1 MNSSVGAEGVD
12 IGELFSWL
20 EQQLDPLWVANPKES
35 EHPFKRAL
43 RTYREPRQNRDILL
57 SQDLTRTLAFA
68 KTIRALSKFPTRR
81 RNGLIIEDQF
91 FRDQLINRSKQSVA
105 EFYATEMEAT
115 VAWAYTGVLG
125 QPIIALEPG
134 EEPTPDFEITIQGLP
149 IFIECKAR
157 NIVTPFHRH
166 IDSTRS
172 EIISR
177 VHSLLNSSAVNY
189 GICISTNQAPER
201 VAIPDLLKTISA
213 LLLSGQAFSRSL
225 GNFNVEAT
233 ILLPKDEE
241 VITPTLEPLGSA
253 EHVPEPVR
261 GFMIRNGVSNPTTYA
276 GVHYECQMRKE
287 NALIYYR
294 NPKVIVVHVAVIP
307 NHIKAVARLIRVG
320 QKQLPPTAPSI
331 IAIRAP
337 DFYGSSQ
344 FLQLGQSIS
353 RALDLTSRLSGV
365 VLWHQAIRTE
375 NRSLNE
381 WDQTLWWQLF
391 CIRNKGA
398 RHPLPRSF
406 EMRHL
411 PRRNGFE
418 VLNRSSVEA

>member
-1 MNSSVGAEGVD
+1 MD
-12 IGELFSWL
+12 IDELFSWL
-20 EQQLDPLWVANPKES
+20 EQQLDPLWVTNPKES

-43 RTYREPRQNRDILL
+43 RAYREPRQSHDILL
-57 SQDLTRTLAFA
+57 SQDLLRTLVFA
-68 KTIRALSKFPTRR
+68 KTVRALSKFPTRR
-81 RNGLIIEDQF
+81 RSGLIIEDQL
-91 FRDQLINRSKQSVA
+91 FRDQLISRAKESVA

-115 VAWAYTGVLG
+115 VAWAYAGILG
-125 QPIIALEPG
+125 QPIIALEAG
-134 EEPTPDFEITIQGLP
+134 EEPTPDFEMTVQDLA

-157 NIVTPFHRH
+157 NIVTPLHRQ

-177 VHSLLNSSAVNY
+177 IRPLLNRSDVNY

-201 VAIPDLLKTISA
+201 TAIPDLVKTIGE
-213 LLLSGQAFSRSL
+213 LLPSGQAFSRSL

-233 ILLPKDEE
+233 ILLPKDKE
-241 VITPTLEPLGSA
+241 VVTPTLEPLGDA

-276 GVHYECQMRKE
+276 GVHHQCQMKKE
-287 NALIYYR
+287 NNLIYYR

-307 NHIKAVARLIRVG
+307 NHIKAVSELIRVG
-320 QKQLPPTAPSI
+320 RKQLPRTAPSI

-337 DFYGSSQ
+337 GFYGSSQ
-344 FLQLGQSIS
+344 FFQLGQSIS
-353 RALDLTSRLSGV
+353 RTLGFTSRVSGI
-365 VLWHQAIRTE
+365 VLWHQATRTE

-381 WDQTLWWQLF
+381 WDQMLWWQLF

-398 RHPLPRSF
+398 RNPLPRSF
-406 EMRHL
+406 EMSHL
-411 PRRNGFE
+411 PRGNGFE
-418 VLNRSSVEA
+418 VLNRGSVKA

>member
-1 MNSSVGAEGVD
+1 VD
-12 IGELFSWL
+12 IDELFSWL
-20 EQQLDPLWVANPKES
+20 EQQLDPLWVTNPKES

-43 RTYREPRQNRDILL
+43 RAYREPRQSHDILL
-57 SQDLTRTLAFA
+57 SQDLLRTLVFA
-68 KTIRALSKFPTRR
+68 KTVRALSKFPTRR
-81 RNGLIIEDQF
+81 RSGLIIEDQL
-91 FRDQLINRSKQSVA
+91 FRDQLINRAKQSVA

-115 VAWAYTGVLG
+115 VAWAYAGILG
-125 QPIIALEPG
+125 QPIIALEAG
-134 EEPTPDFEITIQGLP
+134 EEPTPDFEMTVQDLA

-157 NIVTPFHRH
+157 NIVTPLHRQ

-177 VHSLLNSSAVNY
+177 IRPLLNRSDVNY

-201 VAIPDLLKTISA
+201 TAIPDLVKTIGE
-213 LLLSGQAFSRSL
+213 LLPSGQAFSRSF

-233 ILLPKDEE
+233 ILLPKDKE
-241 VITPTLEPLGSA
+241 VVTPTLEPLGDA

-276 GVHYECQMRKE
+276 GVHHQCQMKKE
-287 NALIYYR
+287 NNLIYYR

-307 NHIKAVARLIRVG
+307 NHIKAVSRLIRVG
-320 QKQLPPTAPSI
+320 RKQLPRTAPSI

-344 FLQLGQSIS
+344 FFQLGQSIS
-353 RALDLTSRLSGV
+353 RTLGFTSRVSGI
-365 VLWHQAIRTE
+365 VLWHQATRTE

-381 WDQTLWWQLF
+381 WDQMLWWQLF

-398 RHPLPRSF
+398 RNPLPRSF
-406 EMRHL
+406 EMSHL
-411 PRRNGFE
+411 PRGNGFE
-418 VLNRSSVEA
+418 VLNRGSVKA